1 MVRLA
6 ALQRQIF
13 QTMNKKF
20 KEYSNQLSLS
30 DVNKEMLK
38 IWDANGLSKRAW
50 PSAKVTLVRFLR
62 RAAVGQR
69 NAGYTSCDG
78 PYHKKT

>member
-38 IWDANGLSKRAW
+38 IWDANGLFEASMAERE
-50 PSAKVTLVRFLR
+50 
-62 RAAVGQR
+62 G
-69 NAGYTSCDG
+69 
-78 PYHKKT
+78 